1 MFSHSPFASWS
12 QIMSDISLLIA
23 VSNNMFYLICHT
35 EATTAKADI
44 KFPRRNELFFS
55 YSLLY
60 KHTIKH
66 FDIFRQLL

>member
-44 KFPRRNELFFS
+44 KFPLKQEW
-55 YSLLY
+55 
-60 KHTIKH
+60 I
-66 FDIFRQLL
+66 IF